1 MSIKTV
7 AERGSSVK
15 PRDFHAWTMTFK
27 QLSKTLQD
35 AALIESAGRA
45 PVETVVPLAVDY
57 ELGLGSIR
65 ATMTAIHLG
74 TVVKAERSL
83 VVAKGPEPVTQK

>member
-1 MSIKTV
+1 MAIKTV

-15 PRDFHAWTMTFK
+15 PRDFHAWSMTFK
-27 QLSKTLQD
+27 QLAKTLQD
-35 AALIESAGRA
+35 GALIASADHA

-65 ATMTAIHLG
+65 ATMTSIHLG
-74 TVVKAERSL
+74 AAIKAERSL
-83 VVAKGPEPVTQK
+83 VVVKGPEPVAQK